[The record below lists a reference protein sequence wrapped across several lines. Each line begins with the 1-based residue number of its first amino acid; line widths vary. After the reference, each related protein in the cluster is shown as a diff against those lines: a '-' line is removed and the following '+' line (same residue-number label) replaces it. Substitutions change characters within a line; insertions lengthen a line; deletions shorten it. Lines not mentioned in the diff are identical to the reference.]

1 MSSRGLP
8 GFLRRTRRGDID
20 ESDDDVDEKAGI
32 QRPLS
37 SINNSNSNATLATP
51 LSSSTPAS
59 VIISDSIEPELEGE
73 SITEASFKSEFSVT
87 LDSTVNVT
95 DDTLAAN
102 ARQDSFNSSSASQN
116 NLTSSKRITYRES
129 QFNKVLGAPVVKLP
143 ELRNLGWNGIPV
155 SGCNDSDSLLN
166 NWLTFRPTPFSM

>member
-8 GFLRRTRRGDID
+8 GFLRRTKRGDVD
-20 ESDDDVDEKAGI
+20 ESDDDVDDNVGI

-37 SINNSNSNATLATP
+37 SINNSNINSSLATS
-51 LSSSTPAS
+51 LASSTPAPG
-59 VIISDSIEPELEGE
+59 IITDYIEAELEGE
-73 SITEASFKSEFSVT
+73 RITEVPHKSPSSLALTSSV
-87 LDSTVNVT
+87 DVT
-95 DDTLAAN
+95 DDTPAAN
-102 ARQDSFNSSSASQN
+102 ARQDSLNSSFASQN

-155 SGCNDSDSLLN
+155 SGCDDSDRLLN
-166 NWLTFRPTPFSM
+166 K